1 MKGLSLLFLLLIGN
15 LAKAQLPYKYN
26 TVNYIQN
33 VIGVPFWNDS
43 AELTD
48 PQKATYLAM
57 VLPGAGQIYNKKIWK
72 AGIVYAGI
80 AGLVYFNRANVDSL
94 KKYEL
99 IYTYKIDEDP
109 NTIDNYPDLSTTSAK
124 NFRDFHRRNRD
135 ISILGFVGLYA
146 IQIIDANVD
155 AHLKEFKVNE
165 ELSLRFTP
173 SIYAYQPGIGS
184 YSGVSLKLK
193 F

>member
-1 MKGLSLLFLLLIGN
+1 MKGIILLLFLALSYCVS
-15 LAKAQLPYKYN
+15 AQAPYKQVSITDIKN
-26 TVNYIQN
+26 TNYTPI
-33 VIGVPFWNDS
+33 FNDS
-43 AELTD
+43 TELTD

-99 IYTYKIDEDP
+99 IYTNKIDGDS
-109 NTIDNYPDLSTTSAK
+109 NTIDNFPQLSTTSAK

-135 ISILGFVGLYA
+135 ISLLGFIGLYA

-155 AHLKEFKVNE
+155 AHLKEFKINE
-165 ELSLRFTP
+165 ELSLKVTPNIYAFQPGLGRYNGLSFRFT
-173 SIYAYQPGIGS
+173 
-184 YSGVSLKLK
+184 